1 MATEVKVIR
10 LEEVK
15 AHNIGRGAE
24 KSVWTVIHDK
34 VYDVTKFLDE
44 VSRRKK
50 LTQKCSFL
58 QGYWIL
64 DKSQNI
70 CVKNAWFKNPSYLK
84 KIVLELF
91 QNWSKVVP
99 KLSQSCA
106 KVILKLCQSCHKG
119 ISKMSQS
126 CPQVVSKLSQS
137 CPWVPK
143 CVA

>member
-44 VSRRKK
+44 VSRRKI
-50 LTQKCSFL
+50 FL

-70 CVKNAWFKNPSYLK
+70 CVKNARFKNPSYLK
-84 KIVLELF
+84 KIVLEF
-91 QNWSKVVP
+91 QN
-99 KLSQSCA
+99 SQSCP
-106 KVILKLCQSCHKG
+106 KIVSKLCQSYLK
-119 ISKMSQS
+119 
-126 CPQVVSKLSQS
+126 VVSKLS
-137 CPWVPK
+137 
-143 CVA
+143 

>member
-1 MATEVKVIR
+1 MASEVKVIR

-50 LTQKCSFL
+50 MKMVVFA
-58 QGYWIL
+58 GIL
-64 DKSQNI
+64 DIGQQKSQNI
-70 CVKNAWFKNPSYLK
+70 CIKNAWFKNPSYLK

-91 QNWSKVVP
+91 QNCSEVVP
-99 KLSQSCA
+99 KLSQSCS
-106 KVILKLCQSCHKG
+106 KVV
-119 ISKMSQS
+119 
-126 CPQVVSKLSQS
+126 PKLS
-137 CPWVPK
+137 
-143 CVA
+143 

>member
-70 CVKNAWFKNPSYLK
+70 CVKNARFKNPSYLK
-84 KIVLELF
+84 
-91 QNWSKVVP
+91 S
-99 KLSQSCA
+99 
-106 KVILKLCQSCHKG
+106 
-119 ISKMSQS
+119 
-126 CPQVVSKLSQS
+126 
-137 CPWVPK
+137 
-143 CVA
+143 